1 MSAAPLRVLGLDIG
15 GSTTRALLVADGVV
29 VAEATAGSASMTAA
43 GPARAAA
50 ALADV
55 LGQLPVSPGSLDAVC
70 AGAAGAL
77 TAADTHDFL
86 HATLAPLT
94 ARGVVVVVDDAS
106 LILPAAGLTDGI
118 AVVCGT
124 GSIAVGRWQGRTGQA
139 GGWGYLLGDEG
150 SGYWIVRAAIRALL
164 ARRSRGEPTGVLGG
178 CLLDAASVS
187 DLDELRAAFYR
198 TPAPRSWARLAPAVL
213 DCADP
218 DAVSLTGQAADA
230 LADLAGQLA
239 RQLDA
244 PGDLPVVL
252 AGGLM
257 QHAGLRAVAVAA
269 VTRARPEALVRVLDV
284 PPVAGAVSLAL
295 AAAGQP

>member
-1 MSAAPLRVLGLDIG
+1 MLGLDIG
-15 GSTTRALLVADGVV
+15 GSTTRARLVADGAV
-29 VAEATAGSASMTAA
+29 VAEATAGSASVTAA
-43 GPARAAA
+43 GPAQAAV

-55 LGQLPVSPGSLDAVC
+55 LGQLPVTAGSLDAVC

-77 TAADTHDFL
+77 TAAETHDFL

-94 ARGVVVVVDDAS
+94 ARGRVLVVDDAS

-124 GSIAVGRWQGRTGQA
+124 GSIAAGRWQGRAGRA

-150 SGYWIVRAAIRALL
+150 SGYWIVRTAIRALL
-164 ARRSRGEPTGVLGG
+164 TRRFRGEPAGALGA
-178 CLLDAASVS
+178 CLLDAAGVG
-187 DLDELRAAFYR
+187 DLDELRAAFHR

-218 DAVSLTGQAADA
+218 EAASVTGQAASA
-230 LADLAGQLA
+230 LAELAVQLA
-239 RQLDA
+239 WQLGA
-244 PGDLPVVL
+244 PADLPVVL

-257 QHAGLRAVAVAA
+257 QHAGLRAAALEA
-269 VTRARPEALVRVLDV
+269 VTRARPEAVVRVLDV
-284 PPVAGAVSLAL
+284 PPVTGAVRLAL
-295 AAAGQP
+295 AAAGRPEDS